1 MNTITIVDGSFC
13 ATRNG
18 EVLGIIR
25 RCGVDQWGFYQVVPG
40 VCGESQYFPLE
51 HALRVARH
59 FEPFPPETE
68 TSRPAVGFIR
78 GVSSSTHKG
87 V

>member
-25 RCGVDQWGFYQVVPG
+25 RCGVDQWGFYHLVDG
-40 VCGESQYFPLE
+40 IGGIQYVPLE
-51 HALRVARH
+51 YALKAAMD
-59 FEPFPPETE
+59 FDPFPVD
-68 TSRPAVGFIR
+68 TSQNRSGGFIR
-78 GVSSSTHKG
+78 GVEATVRPTG
-87 V
+87 C